1 MGFERREPLLAQHYR
16 YDAIH
21 RLDHGAEHRHRSA
34 VENRRCS
41 RPFGRAPRPVPESGP
56 RVRWTSP
63 RACLD
68 KHPSGRWGDM
78 VPALDGL
85 GGAGRGSGVDGGRAY
100 ELAQTFLLEDVGTPA
115 SGAAAGEHRELTI
128 ALSTRLLQATLV
140 SPSASQR

>member
-1 MGFERREPLLAQHYR
+1 
-16 YDAIH
+16 
-21 RLDHGAEHRHRSA
+21 
-34 VENRRCS
+34 
-41 RPFGRAPRPVPESGP
+41 
-56 RVRWTSP
+56 
-63 RACLD
+63 
-68 KHPSGRWGDM
+68 M

-85 GGAGRGSGVDGGRAY
+85 GGAGRGSGVDGGQAY